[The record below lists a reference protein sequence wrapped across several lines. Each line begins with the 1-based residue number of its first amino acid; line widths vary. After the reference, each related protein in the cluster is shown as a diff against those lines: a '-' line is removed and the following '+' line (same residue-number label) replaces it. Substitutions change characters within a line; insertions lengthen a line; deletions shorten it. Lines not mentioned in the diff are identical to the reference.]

1 MITNQQVF
9 TVATSRRG
17 HSAALRRMLNRAGI
31 LSYYTFSVKGF
42 AENRALAVPNCRL
55 MQEMQEEKIY
65 GQLTAEVTDMLR
77 KIAQS
82 PENIVNDLDWLLDSC
97 RLPFVATDR
106 NVMNLPGIG
115 KSMTFTT
122 VAVLPDGRRVLYF
135 TFDNGRFIVLSLPGW
150 KAYISQKVSRSPII
164 CVNWSVWE
172 NGRKITVP
180 YGIIIR
186 EKPRLP
192 PIYSVIRN
200 RKTALRK
207 SSLTFN
213 KIHK

>member
-1 MITNQQVF
+1 
-9 TVATSRRG
+9 
-17 HSAALRRMLNRAGI
+17 
-31 LSYYTFSVKGF
+31 
-42 AENRALAVPNCRL
+42 

-82 PENIVNDLDWLLDSC
+82 PENIVNDLGWLLDSC

-135 TFDNGRFIVLSLPGW
+135 TFDNGRFHSPVVAGLEGV
-150 KAYISQKVSRSPII
+150 YITESKSVADYLRQLECMGERAE
-164 CVNWSVWE
+164 NYGSVWYYNQGKTE
-172 NGRKITVP
+172 TIADIFRYPRQESGITKELMNFKFP
-180 YGIIIR
+180 GC
-186 EKPRLP
+186 L
-192 PIYSVIRN
+192 
-200 RKTALRK
+200 
-207 SSLTFN
+207 
-213 KIHK
+213 